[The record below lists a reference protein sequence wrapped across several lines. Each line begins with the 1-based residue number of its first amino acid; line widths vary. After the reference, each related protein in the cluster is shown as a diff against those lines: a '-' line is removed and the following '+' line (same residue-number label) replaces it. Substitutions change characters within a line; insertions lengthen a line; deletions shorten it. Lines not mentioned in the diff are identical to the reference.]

1 MNLHGVYVE
10 TIERELQARGYR
22 YSDAREIVSQELGHF
37 REDIT
42 EVYLR

>member
-1 MNLHGVYVE
+1 VRMC
-10 TIERELQARGYR
+10 ELQESGYA
-22 YSDAREIVSQELGHF
+22 YHQALGIVSQEMGHF